1 MNTKGF
7 PLKGLCVDLKHNTW
21 HWLVYDACRGCK
33 PEPALFKM
41 DELMLGGGVWEIAN
55 TGKLTAHEVFMKYR
69 YVKPLEMI
77 EEG

>member
-7 PLKGLCVDLKHNTW
+7 PLKGLSIDLKHSTW
-21 HWLVYDACRGCK
+21 HWLVYDARGGYK
-33 PEPALFKM
+33 PEPALFMK
-41 DELMLGGGVWEIAN
+41 DELMPGGGVWEIAN
-55 TGKLTAHEVFMKYR
+55 IGKLTAHEVFMKYR